1 MATFEF
7 NSPMPVGSDTLSA
20 WHERPGAFERLAPT
34 WEKLT
39 LVRRAGSIRN
49 GDELVF
55 ALHKGPLRLLWHARH
70 SDFIA
75 GQQFRDT
82 ALRSPFSS
90 WTHLHQF
97 VSVDGDRSELR
108 DTIDWSM
115 PFGRPGTALAS
126 PFVRHLLRRMFTQR
140 HQRTRN
146 DLMVQARYAMPPQ
159 TFAITGATG
168 LIGQQ
173 LTAFLRT
180 AGHTVLPFSR
190 RPMASEARTLIWD
203 PAAGLLDP
211 TALEGVDHVIHLAG
225 AGIADE
231 RWTEARKR
239 EIMDSRVQGT
249 ALLARTMAAMSSP
262 PKTFLS
268 ASAVGYYG
276 HRESG
281 TVDESGPLGTGFLA
295 QVCARWE
302 EAAEPARAV
311 GIRTIHP
318 RLGIVLAGQGG
329 ALAKMLLP
337 FQLGAGGPIGS
348 GRQAFPWIALDDV
361 LGAMLHLVA
370 TPSIHGPVNLV
381 APECPTQAQFA
392 KTLGRVLSRPA
403 FMPLP
408 AAAVRLAFGE
418 MGERALLE
426 GAFVTPRVLTETGFT
441 WVHGTLE
448 QALRFELGRS
458 TSR

>member
-1 MATFEF
+1 MATFEYT
-7 NSPMPVGSDTLSA
+7 SPMPVGSDALAA
-20 WHERPGAFERLAPT
+20 WHERSGAFERLAPT

-39 LVRRAGSIRN
+39 LVRRMGGIQD

-70 SDFIA
+70 SDFMA
-75 GQQFRDT
+75 GRQFRDT
-82 ALRSPFSS
+82 ALRSPFAS

-97 VSVDGDRSELR
+97 VSVSDGRSELR
-108 DTIDWSM
+108 DTIDWTM
-115 PFGRPGTALAS
+115 PFGRVGTALAS
-126 PFVRHLLRRMFTQR
+126 PMVRRLLLRMFTQR

-146 DLMVQARYAMPPQ
+146 DLMVQARYAMPTQ

-168 LIGQQ
+168 LIGRQ

-190 RPMASEARTLIWD
+190 RPIASEHRTLIWD
-203 PAAGLLDP
+203 PAAGILDP

-249 ALLARTMAAMSSP
+249 ALLARVMAAMSAP

-276 HRESG
+276 HRDSG
-281 TVDESGPLGTGFLA
+281 TVDESGPPGTGFLA
-295 QVCARWE
+295 EVCARWE
-302 EAAEPARAV
+302 EAAEPARAA
-311 GIRTIHP
+311 GIRTVHP
-318 RLGIVLAGQGG
+318 RIGVVLAGQGG

-337 FQLGAGGPIGS
+337 FQMGAGGPIGS

-361 LGAMLHLVA
+361 LGALLHLVA

-392 KTLGRVLSRPA
+392 RTLGRVLCRPA

-408 AAAVRLAFGE
+408 AAAVKLAFGE

-426 GAFVTPRVLTETGFT
+426 GAFVAPRVLTETGYT

>member
-7 NSPMPVGSDTLSA
+7 TSPMSAGSAALAA

-34 WEKLT
+34 WET
-39 LVRRAGSIRN
+39 LSIVRRTGSIHD

-55 ALHKGPLRLLWHARH
+55 ALHKGPLRLPWHARH
-70 SDFIA
+70 SDFVA
-75 GQQFRDT
+75 GRQFRDT
-82 ALRSPFSS
+82 AVRSPFAT

-97 VSVDGDRSELR
+97 VAVDDDHSELR
-108 DTIDWSM
+108 DTIDWTM
-115 PFGRPGTALAS
+115 PFGRLGTTLAG
-126 PFVRHLLRRMFTQR
+126 PFVRPMLQRMFTQR
-140 HQRTRN
+140 HERTRN
-146 DLMVQARYAMPPQ
+146 DLMLQRRYVMPPQ
-159 TFAITGATG
+159 TFGITGATG
-168 LIGQQ
+168 LIGKQ

-190 RPMASEARTLIWD
+190 RPIASEKRTIVWD
-203 PAAGLLDP
+203 PAAGVLNPADLD
-211 TALEGVDHVIHLAG
+211 GVDHVIHLAG

-249 ALLARTMAAMSSP
+249 ALLARSMAAMSTP

-268 ASAVGYYG
+268 ASAVGFYG
-276 HRESG
+276 HRETG
-281 TVDESGPLGTGFLA
+281 TVDESGALGTGFLA
-295 QVCARWE
+295 EVCARWE
-302 EAAEPARAV
+302 EAAEPARAA
-311 GIRTIHP
+311 GIRTVHP
-318 RLGIVLAGQGG
+318 RLGVVLAAQGG

-361 LGAMLHLVA
+361 LGAFLHLVA
-370 TPSIHGPVNLV
+370 TPSIHGPVNIV
-381 APECPTQAQFA
+381 APDCPSQAQFA
-392 KTLGRVLSRPA
+392 KVLGRVLSRPS

-408 AAAVRLAFGE
+408 AAAVKLAFGE

-426 GAFVTPRVLTETGFT
+426 GAFVTPRVLIDTGYT
-441 WVHGTLE
+441 WVHASLE
-448 QALRFELGRS
+448 DSLRFELGRS
-458 TSR
+458 ASR